1 MFTHLGEFIMA
12 FKRGKCTS
20 LVQRTDLAL
29 PSSWVVPRPVGKDKH
44 KNKQPPIMH
53 SWCCS
58 PPQNTIILSK
68 RGKQMIGINKI
79 SSAASLPIYTTAKIR
94 NSLCLSMNY
103 GSCLV
108 MNDSTVGLQISNI
121 SIIIWHL
128 QAYQVLGKYRLQTN
142 WGSFGQRDSCLP
154 QKAYKTSSVMLL
166 QIPVAP
172 RKSFSIRHNTIVCIE
187 TAGAMWELVKYLLKL
202 SCNVI

>member
-1 MFTHLGEFIMA
+1 MFTHLGAFIMA
-12 FKRGKCTS
+12 FKRGKYTS
-20 LVQRTDLAL
+20 LVQRADLAF

-68 RGKQMIGINKI
+68 RGKQMLGINKI
-79 SSAASLPIYTTAKIR
+79 SSAASTPIYTTATIR
-94 NSLCLSMNY
+94 NSPWTVWW
-103 GSCLV
+103 LV
-108 MNDSTVGLQISNI
+108 MNDSTVRLQIPNI

-128 QAYQVLGKYRLQTN
+128 QTYQVLGKYRLQTSR
-142 WGSFGQRDSCLP
+142 GSFGQRDSCLP
-154 QKAYKTSSVMLL
+154 QKANKTSSVMWL

-172 RKSFSIRHNTIVCIE
+172 RKSFSIRHNKIVCIE
-187 TAGAMWELVKYLLKL
+187 TAGAMWELVKYVLKL